1 MQFKALQSETYLQ
14 VEKWQM
20 AKLSAF
26 STGIPKKYLRTFAF
40 SLRD

>member
-20 AKLSAF
+20 AKSAAF
-26 STGIPKKYLRTFAF
+26 LTGIPKKF
-40 SLRD
+40 